1 MVDLSTITFSVYLDE
16 LKAAMK
22 KGIVALS
29 ECRSGCEPDW
39 SDHVIYDDTEKPG
52 DVRSEFE
59 LFDIVSRYD
68 IDVHGKVLAMDVAN
82 RLAERMD
89 WKSFGDRP
97 IMVFLRIYR
106 TGKAPEVCI
115 QRTCGDG
122 LEDVM
127 TIDRKGRVHI
137 IG

>member
-1 MVDLSTITFSVYLDE
+1 MVDLSTVTFNVYLDE
-16 LKAAMK
+16 LRAAMK
-22 KGIVALS
+22 KGVVALS
-29 ECRSGCEPDW
+29 ECNGSRESDW
-39 SDHVIYDDTEKPG
+39 SDHVIYDDTSKSDEM
-52 DVRSEFE
+52 RSEFE

-68 IDVHGKVLAMDVAN
+68 IDVHGKVLAMDLAN
-82 RLAERMD
+82 RLADRMD
-89 WKSFGDRP
+89 WKSYGDRP
-97 IMVFLRIYR
+97 IMLFLRIYR

-115 QRTCGDG
+115 QRTCGEG